1 MLNSDLFRSLR
12 DLAID
17 ADALEQLLP
26 LLGELGLGFEQDPM
40 LALELAEG
48 IGEPRRE
55 RLREVVQQAR
65 VEGVA
70 TLASALQDLGD
81 GAVLTSPALLA
92 DDPQFA
98 EDQQSLAVH
107 VLQLRESIHR
117 LQLAG
122 LVLGAEDRQGEQADL
137 ERLDER
143 LAALIP
149 HMTSLTALRSLAASQ
164 VPAGFVAD
172 HWWWTRPALSDDDDD
187 SGLDQAAQQLG
198 EWLADRLVRA
208 EDGPVLHLSEAESR
222 ALLSTPRGRRLAAEL
237 DGRIVFGLPQAE
249 EASDGHSA
257 EPTNV
262 IALPLRPRGA
272 LDGNLRLAAA
282 TPGELAVYLGLAAVV
297 GAIDERT
304 PAVVWQAAECI
315 AGLGVVAHGLLQS
328 ARGEQTVWLVVPAR
342 EVREVHV
349 GAQEWRSADWQPGG
363 LALVPADDGS
373 DCTIAAVRDDGETLH
388 LRLYAGPPAGSAL
401 LQVLLA
407 LVFEQDAEA
416 ERHFSALAPD
426 PDLNGLRLALDA
438 YWREREAGL

>member
-1 MLNSDLFRSLR
+1 MLNSDLFRTLR

-26 LLGELGLGFEQDPM
+26 LLGELGLGFEQNPM

-55 RLREVVQQAR
+55 RLREVAQHAR

-81 GAVLTSPALLA
+81 GAALTSPALLA

-122 LVLGAEDRQGEQADL
+122 LVLGAEDLQSEQADL

-143 LAALIP
+143 LLALVP
-149 HMTSLTALRSLAASQ
+149 RMTSLTALRSLAASR

-172 HWWWTRPALSDDDDD
+172 HWWWTRPAVAEDGDDDT
-187 SGLDQAAQQLG
+187 GLDQAAQQLG
-198 EWLADRLVRA
+198 EWLADRLVPA

-237 DGRIVFGLPQAE
+237 DGRIVFGLLRAD

-262 IALPLRPRGA
+262 IALPLRLRGA

-282 TPGELAVYLGLAAVV
+282 TPGELTVYVGLAAVV
-297 GAIDERT
+297 GAIDERA

-315 AGLGVVAHGLLQS
+315 TGLGVVAHGLLQS
-328 ARGEQTVWLVVPAR
+328 ARGEQTVWLLVPGR
-342 EVREVHV
+342 EVREVHL
-349 GAQEWRSADWQPGG
+349 GAQQWRAADWQPGG
-363 LALVPADDGS
+363 LALVPADDSS

-416 ERHFSALAPD
+416 ERHFAALAPD
-426 PDLNGLRLALDA
+426 PDFSGLRLALDA
-438 YWREREAGL
+438 YRRDQE